1 MTQPASLTCS
11 ISNTSLGKIL
21 VASSP
26 QGICALYIGEQ
37 TDALLQTLSD
47 DFPLADTLLTRLSE
61 VPGHAADWHQA
72 ALDIAI
78 GLRTDAPPLH
88 LHGTGFQQAVWNY
101 LQSTPPGTVI
111 SPDELAAATGLPD
124 AGRAAAK
131 ACHGNKIAV
140 LIPCHRVQ
148 GTDETL
154 GYRWGEA
161 LQQLLLEREKTLWN
175 AGH

>member
-21 VASSP
+21 VASS
-26 QGICALYIGEQ
+26 QTGICALYIGEQ
-37 TDALLQTLSD
+37 TDTLLQTLSD
-47 DFPLADTLLTRLSE
+47 DFPLADTLLTRLAE

-88 LHGTGFQQAVWNY
+88 IDGTGFQQAVWNY
-101 LQSTPPGTVI
+101 LQSIPPGSVI

-131 ACHGNKIAV
+131 ACHSNKIAV

-154 GYRWGEA
+154 GYRWGDA
-161 LQQLLLEREKTLWN
+161 LQQLLLEREREMPE
-175 AGH
+175 AV